1 MNKDVQILN
10 NMQNQ
15 IVSDTEA
22 EIERA
27 AGFCEKTYTREELFD
42 ILSTDSSKSPQTDIE
57 KQICILKLDSILSQQ
72 EADILIFHLT
82 NHAALIREACAN
94 KVNEF
99 MKENYAAFFQ
109 TRHILDSLLKAVN
122 DINPNI
128 CRMIIE
134 ILPYINEKE
143 YFLENLYHRI
153 DYVFEELE
161 KLKRSNWYTKKLF
174 NLYWCL
180 EALAVIKAP
189 ADRRLEKVLE
199 KSSVFRDY
207 TIREKTAMVLSYLSE
222 TSPVLERI
230 KENLKNDDNFYVKR
244 YSQQW

>member
-1 MNKDVQILN
+1 
-10 NMQNQ
+10 
-15 IVSDTEA
+15 
-22 EIERA
+22 
-27 AGFCEKTYTREELFD
+27 
-42 ILSTDSSKSPQTDIE
+42 
-57 KQICILKLDSILSQQ
+57 
-72 EADILIFHLT
+72 
-82 NHAALIREACAN
+82 
-94 KVNEF
+94 